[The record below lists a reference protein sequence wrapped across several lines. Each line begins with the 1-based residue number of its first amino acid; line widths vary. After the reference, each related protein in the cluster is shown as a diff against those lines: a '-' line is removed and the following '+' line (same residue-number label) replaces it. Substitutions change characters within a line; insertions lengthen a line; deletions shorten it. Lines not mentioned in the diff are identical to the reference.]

1 MRGPPEDQPRA
12 IGVTTMEKSLF
23 RSEVVPFL
31 AMFVSM
37 VAAAILGDRL
47 LHAFDLVWVG
57 RWLGIPG
64 TLLIL
69 LSLLYSLRKRKLITV
84 GNPRTYLSI
93 HEALTWQ
100 GTLLVAIH
108 AGVHFNAV
116 LPWLAMIAMLV
127 AFASGLTGQLVFD
140 RGRRHLA
147 ERSSQ
152 LRQRGL
158 STGEIEREVFWDAT
172 TLEAMAK
179 WRKVHFPIT
188 LAVAILTLGHVV
200 SILMFWNWS

>member
-1 MRGPPEDQPRA
+1 
-12 IGVTTMEKSLF
+12 MERSLL
-23 RSEVVPFL
+23 RKEVVPFL
-31 AMFVSM
+31 LMFSSL
-37 VAAAILGDRL
+37 VAGAILGDWL
-47 LHAFDLVWVG
+47 LHAFNLVWIG

-69 LSLLYSLRKRKLITV
+69 LSLLYSLRKRKLITA
-84 GNPRTYLSI
+84 GSPRTYLSL

-100 GTLLVAIH
+100 GTLLVVIH

-127 AFASGLTGQLVFD
+127 AFASGLTGQFLFE

-147 ERSSQ
+147 EKSD
-152 LRQRGL
+152 LYRQRGL
-158 STGEIEREVFWDAT
+158 SSREIEREVFWDAT
-172 TLEAMAK
+172 TLDAMAK

-188 LAVAILTLGHVV
+188 LAVAILSLGHVV
-200 SILMFWNWS
+200 AIFMFWNWS

>member
-1 MRGPPEDQPRA
+1 
-12 IGVTTMEKSLF
+12 MERSLL
-23 RSEVVPFL
+23 RREVAPFL
-31 AMFVSM
+31 LMFVSL
-37 VAAAILGDRL
+37 VAAAILGDWL
-47 LHAFDLVWVG
+47 LHTFNLVWIG

-69 LSLLYSLRKRKLITV
+69 LSLLYSLRKRKLITA
-84 GNPRTYLSI
+84 GSPRSYLGL

-100 GTLLVAIH
+100 GTMLVVIH

-127 AFASGLTGQLVFD
+127 AFASGLTGQFLFE

-147 ERSSQ
+147 EKSD
-152 LRQRGL
+152 LYRQRGL
-158 STGEIEREVFWDAT
+158 SPREIEREVFWDAT
-172 TLEAMAK
+172 TLDAMAK

-188 LAVAILTLGHVV
+188 LAVAILSLGHVV
-200 SILMFWNWS
+200 AILMFWNWS